1 MAAPNGSSSYP
12 PLTSSANMLTN
23 RGVNNYLV
31 MATTTDNSDPTSLP
45 CFIPNPSAPTSDFN
59 SQVDSAQSSGGWR
72 VILVHGFNGTANTD
86 SAYQP
91 VNLSDYTAGVQH
103 AKSLGNM
110 WIGRMVDVASYWLGQ
125 KAIFKATKTTSGSSS
140 TWTWTLPAH
149 FPPGK
154 YVRITVPGGTVTQ
167 KGATIPWD
175 PHGYYEIALDALSV
189 TVGP

>member
-31 MATTTDNSDPTSLP
+31 MPNDSSDPTSLP
-45 CFIPNPSAPTSDFN
+45 CFIPNPSAPASDFN
-59 SQVDSAQSSGGWR
+59 SQVDSAESMGGWR
-72 VILVHGFNGTANTD
+72 VILVHGFTGSSNDD

-91 VNLSDYTAGVQH
+91 VNLTDYTTAMTH
-103 AKSLGNM
+103 TKSLNI

-125 KAIFKATKTTSGSSS
+125 KAVTKATKTTSGSST